1 MRSTLILNLIKYE
14 IPLTVLNNIEMIHH
28 FRIGNILI
36 SMLYKSFSKII
47 LTFFYRDSSDADLSS
62 SILNSADDDNNYD
75 VNYRDSKKIL
85 TVWTTGFTTVTVT
98 TTSYYQGIT
107 VSVSLACNPGSV
119 TNSCFG

>member
-1 MRSTLILNLIKYE
+1 MSKLVLSLIKFE
-14 IPLTVLNNIEMIHH
+14 KPLTVVNNIEMIHH
-28 FRIGNILI
+28 FRIGNIFL

-47 LTFFYRDSSDADLSS
+47 LTFSYRDSSDADLSS
-62 SILNSADDDNNYD
+62 SILNSADDNNTYD

-107 VSVSLACNPGSV
+107 VSVSLACNPGTAV
-119 TNSCFG
+119 NSCFG